1 MIISMLLLVVALLLL
16 VDEVATRKFFE
27 IILAKRSLRSL
38 KSALFWSVY

>member
-1 MIISMLLLVVALLLL
+1 MIVSMLLGVALLFL
-16 VDEVATRKFFE
+16 VAEVGYLEIFE